1 MAHRNWLCTLNN
13 PTVPGQTY
21 LQELYEKT
29 GATYLCGQLEKAAS
43 GTLHLQFFLN
53 FSQKARIS
61 KITKVDSRIHCEPV
75 VVNNGADTYCMKE
88 ETRVEGPWTFG
99 IRPIR
104 RNTKVDWEII
114 KAQAKANQLDEIP
127 GQIYVAHYSKLKAI
141 AKDHI
146 RLPPDCPHTKGVWIY
161 GPTGCGKSSKA
172 RQDYPGAYTK
182 SCNKWWEGYNGQKAV
197 IMDDIGLEHECLG
210 HHLKIWSDHYS
221 CLLETK
227 GGAIASNFEWFVVT
241 SQYHIDE
248 IFKDER
254 TQDALKR
261 RFKVINFLD
270 QSLSLVKRP
279 PLKTHYYS
287 PDVDHTPMNGPG
299 S

>member
-53 FSQKARIS
+53 FQKTARMS
-61 KITKVDSRIHCEPV
+61 KITKVDPRVHCEPV
-75 VVNNGADTYCMKE
+75 KVNNGADTYCMKT
-88 ETRVEGPWTFG
+88 ETRVEGPWEFG
-99 IRPIR
+99 SRPIK
-104 RNTKVDWEII
+104 RNSKVDWNLI
-114 KAQAKANQLDEIP
+114 KDSAKAGRLDDIP
-127 GQIYVAHYSKLKAI
+127 SQIYVLHYSKLKQI
-141 AKDHI
+141 SKDHLV
-146 RLPPDCPHTKGVWIY
+146 LPPDTDHLKGIWIY
-161 GPTGCGKSSKA
+161 GASGVGKSRKV
-172 RQDYPGAYTK
+172 RQDYPDVYPK
-182 SCNKWWEGYNGQKAV
+182 SCNKWWDGYRGQKAV
-197 IMDDIGLEHECLG
+197 HMEDLGPEHECLG

-227 GGAIASNFEWFVVT
+227 GGAIASNFEWFIVT
-241 SQYHIDE
+241 SQYKIEE

-254 TQDALKR
+254 TQEALLR
-261 RFKVINFLD
+261 RFKVIHLVD
-270 QSLSLVKRP
+270 KSLGLQKRP
-279 PLKTHYYS
+279 PSLYYD
-287 PDVDHTPMNGPG
+287 PEIQTVPINGPG